1 MGRAR
6 QGRYA
11 LDQSPLY
18 KVTSKRKLAALL
30 QVSVRDLQFLASLSD
45 NYRAWTLPQ
54 KRQEV
59 LAGMPAK
66 KPRSIQQPKPLLD
79 AVHRRISALLSR
91 IQKPGFVYSATK
103 GLDYVD
109 NARQHM
115 NAHRGVKVDIKD
127 FYPSVR
133 SRLVRTFFEEVMRC
147 APDVARLLTRICC
160 AGDVLPTGSSV
171 SPLLSYFACSRMFAR
186 IAALAERKGM
196 VFTLYVDDMMFSGEE
211 ATRQFASEVVR
222 ELAAYGFVGH
232 KISYFPPGSVKVVTG
247 VAVWH
252 DRVSLPRRRYRKMR
266 IFRSALDREKS
277 YENAQLLAGTLM
289 GQYREA
295 ERLHPGSRAHASVI
309 QARLELMRA
318 KMFGPLTAV
327 PAAKVKKAKRPIA
340 LNRAQ
345 KSFLQLR
352 ERLATVTDVS
362 VTPVFAASEA
372 EATSSASA

>member
-6 QGRYA
+6 KARYP

-18 KVTSKRKLAALL
+18 KVTSKRKLATLL

-54 KRQEV
+54 KRQEI

-91 IQKPGFVYSATK
+91 IHKPGFVYSATK

-109 NARQHM
+109 NAKQHM

-133 SRLVRTFFEEVMRC
+133 ARLVRTFFEEVMRC
-147 APDVARLLTRICC
+147 APDVARLLTKICC

-186 IAALAERKGM
+186 ISAMAEKKGL

-266 IFRSALDREKS
+266 IFQSALRREKS
-277 YENAQLLAGTLM
+277 YENAQLLASTLM

-295 ERLHPGSRAHASVI
+295 ERLHPGSRVHANLV

-318 KMFGPLTAV
+318 RMFGPLTAV
-327 PAAKVKKAKRPIA
+327 VPKKAKRDKRPIA
-340 LNRAQ
+340 LSRAQ
-345 KSFLQLR
+345 KQFLQLR
-352 ERLATVTDVS
+352 ERSSGVVTVVAA
-362 VTPVFAASEA
+362 PVVPEA
-372 EATSSASA
+372 EVVPVVSL

>member
-1 MGRAR
+1 MRRVR

-18 KVTSKRKLAALL
+18 KVTSKRKLAELL

-45 NYRAWTLPQ
+45 NYRGWTLPQ

-59 LAGMPAK
+59 LAGLPAK

-79 AVHRRISALLSR
+79 AVHRRIATLLSR

-115 NAHRGVKVDIKD
+115 NVHRGIKVDIKD

-133 SRLVRTFFEEVMRC
+133 ARLVRTFFEETMCC
-147 APDVARLLTRICC
+147 APDVARLLTKMCC
-160 AGDVLPTGSSV
+160 AGDALPTGSSV
-171 SPLLSYFACSRMFAR
+171 SPLLSYFACSRLFAR
-186 IAALAERKGM
+186 ISGMAEKRGL

-232 KISYFPPGSVKVVTG
+232 KISYFPPGSVKVITG

-252 DRVSLPRRRYRKMR
+252 DRISLPKRRYRKMR
-266 IFRSALDREKS
+266 MFDSAFRREKS
-277 YENAQLLAGTLM
+277 FENAQLLANTLM

-295 ERLHPGSRAHASVI
+295 ERLHPGSRVHANIV
-309 QARLELMRA
+309 QARLEVMRT
-318 KMFGPLTAV
+318 KIFGPLTAV
-327 PAAKVKKAKRPIA
+327 VPKMAKKDRRPIA
-340 LNRAQ
+340 LGRAQ
-345 KSFLQLR
+345 KNFTLLR
-352 ERLATVTDVS
+352 QRV
-362 VTPVFAASEA
+362 AA
-372 EATSSASA
+372 ATSMPKGPVVIECEIADSASI